1 MKILCL
7 HGRGSNNEVS
17 SAVNQECV
25 IQKLTKPI
33 CVQIFRMQTSPIRSH
48 LDDFEF
54 VFVQGTVRHTEGNWS
69 LHTADFSK
77 SPLYTYYNALDP
89 SSIVQTHTELREIIA
104 SEGPFDGVLGYSGG
118 AALAAELIIGH
129 DPLAWDPIFRFAV
142 FINGASP
149 LRVFKVD
156 EVEVA
161 AETFDPTIALD
172 QARSMFLRPSAL
184 RHKEGV
190 SEEDQADHAKLLG
203 LLEVLEGK
211 MLADGTP
218 FLSDGRFGLARW
230 HLGSDRSSLIDIP
243 TLHIRSTAEDKEDP
257 HHGLHLRGLCLESE
271 QQEIHHE
278 FGHDFPRGK
287 QLMGQIANSI
297 RSLAEAAHAL

>member
-1 MKILCL
+1 MI
-7 HGRGSNNEVS
+7 SVYQS
-17 SAVNQECV
+17 
-25 IQKLTKPI
+25 LTNSMF
-33 CVQIFRMQTSPIRSH
+33 VQIFRMQTSPIQSH

-118 AALAAELIIGH
+118 AALAAELIIDQ
-129 DPLAWDPIFRFAV
+129 DPWALDPIFRFAI

-149 LRVFKVD
+149 LRVFRVE

-161 AETFDPTIALD
+161 ADTFDPTIALE

-190 SEEDQADHAKLLG
+190 SDEDQVDHAKLLG
-203 LLEVLEGK
+203 LLEILEGK

-218 FLSDGRFGLARW
+218 FLSDGTFGLARW
-230 HLGSDRSSLIDIP
+230 NLGSDRSPLIDIP
-243 TLHIRSTAEDKEDP
+243 TLHVRSTAEDEQDP
-257 HHGLHLRGLCLESE
+257 HHGLHLLGLCAASE

-287 QLMGQIANSI
+287 GLMDQIASAVRNM
-297 RSLAEAAHAL
+297 AEAAAVL